1 MRPTLIAVA
10 GGPGTGTTTLCKLLA
25 ARLGATH
32 VYAGHV
38 FRTIAAENG
47 MDVVAFSKH
56 AEGRPEVDHE
66 LDRRMIELAHGAA
79 VVLDARLSAWHAA
92 QAGIPALRVLLTVP
106 PRVAAERV
114 AAREGRTDVDTVLAE
129 NAEREASE
137 QRRYRDLYRF
147 DPSDRSH
154 YDLVLDTSEL
164 RPEEI
169 ADRVIDRL
177 ETHRPGPL
185 TSST

>member
-32 VYAGHV
+32 VYAGQV
-38 FRTIAAENG
+38 FRAIAAENG

-56 AEGRPEVDHE
+56 AEGRPDVDHE
-66 LDRRMIELAHGAA
+66 LDRRMIELARGPS

-92 QAGIPALRVLLTVP
+92 HAAVPALRVLLTVP
-106 PRVAAERV
+106 PRVGAERV
-114 AAREGRTDVDTVLAE
+114 AAREGRTDIDVVQAE
-129 NAEREASE
+129 NGEREASE
-137 QRRYRDLYRF
+137 QRRYRDLYAF
-147 DPSDRSH
+147 DPSDHSH
-154 YDLVLDTSEL
+154 YELVLDSSTL

-169 ADRVIDRL
+169 ADRVGARL
-177 ETHRPGPL
+177 DG
-185 TSST
+185 